1 MGNWR
6 AARRRE
12 RMLIGYVV
20 SVAFAGTALLASLA
34 AGGFDVRPLGLLALL
49 LGAMVVAELF
59 PMVVPWRDQTLRFTL
74 STTFGLMILFAN
86 GPAVAAVA
94 QGLLWAVVFSIQRK
108 GWLKVVFNSGQIVLC
123 LGAAAWV
130 AESLGAAVG
139 DASTFVHHLGPGAVV
154 AMVAAVVVFL
164 TINLLLTAV
173 ARSLSSGVRL
183 REILTSC
190 LNAEF
195 AIELAS
201 LLLVPVLLLTA
212 EHSVWL
218 FVLTWIPMI
227 GFYFAIRVALQNG
240 ALLEEKNRSLDVQQ
254 ETERKLRQAQKM
266 EAVGQLA
273 GGVAHDFNNLL
284 SVILNYASFARADLP
299 PESPIREDL
308 DEVVNAGE
316 RAARLTRQLL
326 SFSRQEVLA
335 PELLGINEVVFEM
348 DKMLRRTIGEH
359 IEMSTVAG
367 VGPLVHID
375 RGQLEQIVLNLA
387 LNARDAMPEGGRL
400 LIETD
405 AVTILDDRPEPVA
418 PGHYAR
424 MRVSDTGCGI
434 PAEQLERIFEPF
446 FTTKEPGRG
455 TGLGLATVYGAVQQG
470 GGGLDVSSEVGRGT
484 EFSVFFP
491 AAAEVGAAATE
502 AENKTV
508 DLTDRTVLLVEDE
521 DAVRTMV
528 ERLLRKL
535 GAEVLS
541 ASSGPEALGISRSH
555 PGTLDILIT
564 DVVMPQMSG
573 KDLARNLT
581 DLRPGT
587 PVLFMSGYTH
597 NHVAAHGVLAEGEHL
612 LQKPFDA
619 EGLREA
625 IGSLL
630 AEVSVTGA

>member
-1 MGNWR
+1 MGESR

-20 SVAFAGTALLASLA
+20 AVAFAGTGVLAFLA
-34 AGGFDVRPLGLLALL
+34 GGGFDIRPLGLLGLL
-49 LGAMVVAELF
+49 LGAMAVAELF

-74 STTFGLMILFAN
+74 STTFALMILFAN
-86 GPAVAAVA
+86 GPAVAAAA
-94 QGLLWAVVFSIQRK
+94 QTLLWAVVFSIQRK
-108 GWLKVVFNSGQIVLC
+108 GWLKVAFNSGQIVLC

-130 AESLGAAVG
+130 AETLGANVG
-139 DASTFVHHLGPGAVV
+139 DPSAFAHRLGPGAVV
-154 AMVAAVVVFL
+154 AMVVAVAVFL
-164 TINLLLTAV
+164 AANLLLTAV

-183 REILTSC
+183 REILSAS
-190 LNAEF
+190 LNAELW
-195 AIELAS
+195 IELAS
-201 LLLVPVLLLTA
+201 LLFVPVLLLTV

-227 GFYFAIRVALQNG
+227 GFYFAIQVALQNG

-284 SVILNYASFARADLP
+284 SVILNYAKFARADIP

-348 DKMLRRTIGEH
+348 DKMLRRTIGED
-359 IEMSTVAG
+359 IEMSTVAAD
-367 VGPLVHID
+367 GPLVHID

-387 LNARDAMPEGGRL
+387 LNARDAMPKGGRL

-405 AVTILDDRPEPVA
+405 AVTILEDGTESVA

-424 MRVSDTGCGI
+424 LRVSDTGCGI

-455 TGLGLATVYGAVQQG
+455 TGLGLATIYGAVQRG

-491 AAAEVGAAATE
+491 ATTDVAAAPTE
-502 AENKTV
+502 AENNTA
-508 DLTDRTVLLVEDE
+508 DLTGQTVLLVEDE

-528 ERLLRKL
+528 ERLLRQL
-535 GAEVLS
+535 GADVLS
-541 ASSGPEALGISRSH
+541 ASSGPEALNLSRSH

-564 DVVMPQMSG
+564 DVVMPKMSG
-573 KDLARNLT
+573 KELARELT
-581 DLRPGT
+581 DLRNGT

-597 NHVAAHGVLAEGEHL
+597 NHVAAHGILAEGEHL

-619 EGLREA
+619 EGLRDA
-625 IGSLL
+625 VRSLL
-630 AEVSVTGA
+630 AEVSAIGA